1 MSADLQGTMHS
12 ANVAVVT
19 SWCKQKHEI
28 NLFFFVWP
36 VKVEAGEEL
45 WLDYGHASVL
55 APCLTFPAKGCSD
68 TDLMLR
74 SNAGCM

>member
-1 MSADLQGTMHS
+1 MHC

-19 SWCKQKHEI
+19 SWYKEKHEI

-36 VKVEAGEEL
+36 VKIEAGEEL

-55 APCLTFPAKGCSD
+55 THCLTSLAKGRSD
-68 TDLMLR
+68 ADLTLH
-74 SNAGCM
+74 SNAGCILPLCKDC